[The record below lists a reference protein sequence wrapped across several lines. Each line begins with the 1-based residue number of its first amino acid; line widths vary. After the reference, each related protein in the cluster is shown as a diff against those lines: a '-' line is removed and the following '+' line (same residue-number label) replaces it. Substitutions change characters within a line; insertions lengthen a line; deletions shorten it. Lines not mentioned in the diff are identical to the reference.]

1 MSWLLGAGFGLL
13 RGGPLGALFG
23 GLTQYFISKKL
34 KAKVRQSLPGVK
46 HEGTFVTCIIVAMT
60 KVAMVKGY
68 VTAKDVE
75 TIYKFFSKNLKYT
88 SDDLE
93 SVNNVIRETCKVDP
107 AWAPVVEKYK
117 ASTQSHYRLLLLA
130 LTYQMALLENSLT
143 PEAQDTINEL
153 AGLLGLSFEEHDQ
166 IRRKY
171 SLDDLVTPYSI
182 LGVPPR
188 ASDQEIKKAYWRLA
202 AHYHPDKV
210 AHLGGDHVEQA
221 HIKFL
226 ELQAAYREL
235 EKLRGL

>member
-23 GLTQYFISKKL
+23 GLTQYFITKKL
-34 KAKVRQSLPGVK
+34 KAKVRQSLPGVT
-46 HEGTFVTCIIVAMT
+46 HERDFITCIIIAMT
-60 KVAMVKGY
+60 KIAIVKGY
-68 VTAKDVE
+68 VTARDVE

-93 SVNNVIRETCKVDP
+93 SINHVIKETCKVDP
-107 AWAPVVEKYK
+107 DWAPVVERYK
-117 ASTQSHYRLLLLA
+117 ASTQSHYRLLLLT
-130 LTYQMALLENSLT
+130 LTYQMALLDNSLNQK
-143 PEAQDTINEL
+143 AQDSINEL
-153 AGLLGLSFEEHDQ
+153 ARLLGLSFAEHDQ

-182 LGVPPR
+182 LEVPSN
-188 ASDQEIKKAYWRLA
+188 ASDQDIKKAYWRLA

-210 AHLGGDHVEQA
+210 AHLGGDHAEQA

-235 EKLRGL
+235 EKSRGF